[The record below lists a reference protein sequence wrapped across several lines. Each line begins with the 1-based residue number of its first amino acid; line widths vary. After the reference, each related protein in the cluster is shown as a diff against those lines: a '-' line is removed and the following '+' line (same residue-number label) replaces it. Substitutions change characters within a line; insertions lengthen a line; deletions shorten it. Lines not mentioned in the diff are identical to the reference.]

1 MIDHTNN
8 YRSSEFQGA
17 LVVDEITLHKTPEE
31 VCDEEENVADENKSD
46 DRNVFMYLW
55 IDVDDDDNN
64 IIVMM
69 KTNRGGLLHH
79 RPPRQL
85 I

>member
-46 DRNVFMYLW
+46 DRNVFMYL
-55 IDVDDDDNN
+55 
-64 IIVMM
+64 
-69 KTNRGGLLHH
+69 
-79 RPPRQL
+79 
-85 I
+85 